1 MPRAQASSAT
11 TDDAAVSGRYRPDL
25 AANELRPPRMV
36 RLPRLDGAL
45 EDEDE
50 EALEACVIAVAGDE
64 EKDHVGKYAELLATP
79 VAAALGAVCAQYTPP
94 SFIHL
99 SFDRVL
105 LMSAALVCHCKTA
118 PARHMRWANLWCKLH
133 APKDTAPKALSGQAQ
148 RTVRAPSSGHRAS
161 LATSLGPTCPRGMC
175 APSCLGDGS
184 RASPELRTILVETRP
199 GQGAHRAR
207 LRSKTALLSSTLSN
221 SARENRLSE
230 RGSRLSWELA
240 NGQEGPG

>member
-1 MPRAQASSAT
+1 
-11 TDDAAVSGRYRPDL
+11 
-25 AANELRPPRMV
+25 MV

-105 LMSAALVCHCKTA
+105 LLSAALVCHCKTA
-118 PARHMRWANLWCKLH
+118 PARHMRWAHLWCKLH

-161 LATSLGPTCPRGMC
+161 LATSLVVPHVREACALLAVLAMAAGPVRNY
-175 APSCLGDGS
+175 APS
-184 RASPELRTILVETRP
+184 
-199 GQGAHRAR
+199 
-207 LRSKTALLSSTLSN
+207 
-221 SARENRLSE
+221 
-230 RGSRLSWELA
+230 
-240 NGQEGPG
+240 

>member
-1 MPRAQASSAT
+1 M
-11 TDDAAVSGRYRPDL
+11 
-25 AANELRPPRMV
+25 
-36 RLPRLDGAL
+36 
-45 EDEDE
+45 

-105 LMSAALVCHCKTA
+105 LLSGALGCHCKTA

-161 LATSLGPTCPRGMC
+161 LATSL
-175 APSCLGDGS
+175 
-184 RASPELRTILVETRP
+184 
-199 GQGAHRAR
+199 
-207 LRSKTALLSSTLSN
+207 LSSTLSN